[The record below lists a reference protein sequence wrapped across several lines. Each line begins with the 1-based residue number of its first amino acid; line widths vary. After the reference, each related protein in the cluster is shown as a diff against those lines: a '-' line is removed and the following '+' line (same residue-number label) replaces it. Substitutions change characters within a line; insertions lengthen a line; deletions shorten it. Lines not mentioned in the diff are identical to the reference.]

1 MTRSTVLLHVRK
13 SILLCSILA
22 ASQMSLAQNVP
33 NAGQLLQEV
42 KSPQIQPAKENKV
55 PEAPEQQHTVHGA
68 QQVFVRQFEIQGNTQ
83 FSESILRQQLQA
95 YEGKQL
101 TLTELQQAANKIS
114 DYYAKNGYSYSY
126 AFLPAQKLIGGV
138 VLLQV
143 VEAQLNGVNVSNAS
157 NTQPWLVEQM
167 IAPLQNRQPLSD
179 SSIDEISSR
188 LNRLNGVKNNLS
200 FTSGQSQNETLLNV
214 ELNPGQQYQAY
225 LGADNFGSK
234 YTGEVRGTGGVRVN
248 SLLGLGDQLSLDAM
262 SSGQRMNYGKIGYS
276 ALVHGSGTQVGAS
289 YSYLEYELG
298 QDLKDAGYEGNAKET
313 SVWLQQPVM
322 QSTKQQTILSLNYTH
337 KQLEDDVKTVQN
349 YNHRNVESFQ
359 LGLNH
364 SSYDSV
370 GGAGFNEFA
379 VINSLGHLD
388 IKDDAVKAVDALSRQ
403 SDGDYLSVLLKASRL
418 QKIMKSNELFASV
431 EGFYSPDNLDS
442 SEAYYVG
449 GSNFMR
455 GYKSSVFSASQGLA
469 SSLELR
475 QDLWSNAQNRLN
487 GKLFLDM
494 AKLKLNAHTWM
505 GSTEKN
511 TVSLRSAGIGLSWD
525 HRYTGSIQATF
536 GFPLG
541 DKPVQMN
548 ERDNYQFW
556 INWQKTF

>member
-1 MTRSTVLLHVRK
+1 MNKNLMAIACPKTL
-13 SILLCSILA
+13 LLCSLIATGQLCFA
-22 ASQMSLAQNVP
+22 ENIP
-33 NAGQLLQEV
+33 NAGQLLQEA
-42 KSPQIQPAKENKV
+42 KSPQIQPAQENKALQ
-55 PEAPEQQHTVHGA
+55 APAPQRAVHGE

-83 FSESILRQQLQA
+83 FSELILRQQIQA

-101 TLTELQQAANKIS
+101 TLTELQQAANKVS
-114 DYYAKNGYSYSY
+114 DYYAQNGYSYSY
-126 AFLPAQKLIGGV
+126 AFLPAQTLNGGSV
-138 VLLQV
+138 ILQV
-143 VEAQLNGVNVSNAS
+143 VEAQLNGVHLSNAS
-157 NTQPWLVEQM
+157 NTQSWLVNQM
-167 IAPLQNRQPLSD
+167 IAPLQNKQLLSD
-179 SSIDEISSR
+179 QSLDEISSR

-200 FTSGQSQNETLLNV
+200 FTAGQSQNETLLNV
-214 ELNPGQQYQAY
+214 ELASAQKYQAY
-225 LGADNFGSK
+225 LGADNFGGK
-234 YTGEVRGTGGVRVN
+234 YTGKVRGTGGVRVN

-276 ALVHGSGTQVGAS
+276 ALVHGSGTQLGVS

-322 QSTKQQTILSLNYTH
+322 QSTKQQTMLSLNYTY

-370 GGAGFNEFA
+370 GGAGFNEFV
-379 VINSLGHLD
+379 VINSFGHLD
-388 IKDDAVKAVDALSRQ
+388 IKDDAVKAADALSRQ

-431 EGFYSPDNLDS
+431 ESFYSPDNLDS

-469 SSLELR
+469 SSLEFR

-494 AKLKLNAHTWM
+494 AKLKLNAQTWV

-525 HRYTGSIQATF
+525 NRYTGSIQATF

-548 ERDNYQFW
+548 ERDDYQVW
-556 INWQKTF
+556 LNWQKTF

>member
-1 MTRSTVLLHVRK
+1 MNKKLMAIAQPKTL
-13 SILLCSILA
+13 LLCSLIATGQLCFA
-22 ASQMSLAQNVP
+22 ENIP
-33 NAGQLLQEV
+33 NAGQLLQEA
-42 KSPQIQPAKENKV
+42 KSPQIQPAQENKV
-55 PEAPEQQHTVHGA
+55 PEALEPQHAVHGE
-68 QQVFVRQFEIQGNTQ
+68 QQVFVRQFEIQSNTQ
-83 FSESILRQQLQA
+83 FSELILSQQIQA

-114 DYYAKNGYSYSY
+114 DYYAQNGYSYSY
-126 AFLPAQKLIGGV
+126 AFLPAQTLNGGIV
-138 VLLQV
+138 TLQV
-143 VEAQLNGVNVSNAS
+143 VEAQLNGVHLSNTS
-157 NTQPWLVEQM
+157 NTQPWLVNQM
-167 IAPLQNRQPLSD
+167 IAPLQNKQLLTDRSL
-179 SSIDEISSR
+179 DEISSR

-200 FTSGQSQNETLLNV
+200 FTAGQSQNETLLNV
-214 ELNPGQQYQAY
+214 ELASAQKYQAY
-225 LGADNFGSK
+225 LGADNFGGK
-234 YTGEVRGTGGVRVN
+234 YTGKVRGTGGVRVN

-379 VINSLGHLD
+379 VINSFGHLD

-494 AKLKLNAHTWM
+494 AKLKLNAQTWV

-511 TVSLRSAGIGLSWD
+511 TVSLRSAGIGFSWD
-525 HRYTGSIQATF
+525 NRYAGSVQATF
-536 GFPLG
+536 GFPL
-541 DKPVQMN
+541 DDRPVQMN
-548 ERDNYQFW
+548 DRDDYQVW
-556 INWQKTF
+556 LNWQKTF